1 MILTDDFV
9 YIHQPKTGGT
19 FVARVLERLYQDGRR
34 GVLVNT
40 HKHGS
45 CSDIPEAWRGKPL
58 VTTIRNPYDRYVSQ
72 YRFAWWRRYPDLYC
86 GEAAM
91 REMFPHYP
99 ELSFGEFLQLANTL
113 FVSRYQGKDT
123 GFHNPSFPEDRKLGW
138 HTEQFVRFYCVHP
151 REVFA
156 AITEGYIA
164 EGRCRQ
170 DMFPIRFLSAENLN
184 TELHAVLGE
193 LGHAP
198 DEIAFVRDA
207 DRIYPAEGGR
217 ASGDRWE
224 TYYTP
229 ELKRL
234 VRTRERLLFQ
244 LFPKYD
250 V

>member
-9 YIHQPKTGGT
+9 YIHQPKTAGT
-19 FVARVLERLYQDGRR
+19 FVTRVLERLYQGGSR
-34 GVLVNT
+34 GPLVNT

-45 CSDIPEAWRGKPL
+45 CSDVPDAWRGKPL
-58 VTTIRNPYDRYVSQ
+58 ITTIRNPYDRYVSQ
-72 YRFAWWRRYPDLYC
+72 YRFAWWRRYPDMYC

-113 FVSRYQGKDT
+113 FVGRHQGKDT
-123 GFHNPSFPEDRKLGW
+123 GFHNANFSDDRRLGW

-156 AITEGYIA
+156 AITEGYIT

-170 DMFPIRFLSAENLN
+170 ALFPIRLLSAENLN
-184 TELHAVLGE
+184 AELHAFLRE

-198 DEIAFVRDA
+198 DAIAFVRGA
-207 DRIYPAEGGR
+207 ERIFPAEGGR
-217 ASGDRWE
+217 APGDRWE

-244 LFPKYD
+244 LFPEYD
-250 V
+250 A

>member
-19 FVARVLERLYQDGRR
+19 FVTRVVERLYQDGRR
-34 GVLVNT
+34 GPLVNT

-45 CSDIPEAWRGKPL
+45 CSDIPPAWRSKPRI
-58 VTTIRNPYDRYVSQ
+58 TTIRNPYDRYVSQ
-72 YRFAWWRRYPDLYC
+72 YRFAWWKRHPELYC

-91 REMFPHYP
+91 RDMFPHYP
-99 ELSFGEFLQLANTL
+99 ELSFGEFLELANAR
-113 FVSRYQGKDT
+113 FVGCHQGKDT
-123 GFHNPSFPEDRKLGW
+123 GFHNASFPEDRRLGW
-138 HTEQFVRFYCVHP
+138 HTEQFVRFYCAEP

-156 AITEGYIA
+156 ALTEDGIA
-164 EGRCRQ
+164 EGRCRRA
-170 DMFPIRFLSAENLN
+170 MFEIRFLTAERLN
-184 TELHAVLGE
+184 VGLHAFLGE

-198 DEIAFVRDA
+198 DAIAFVRGA
-207 DRIYPAEGGR
+207 ERIYPDEGGR
-217 ASGDRWE
+217 AAEDRWE
-224 TYYTP
+224 SYYTP

-244 LFPKYD
+244 LFPEYD